1 MHPRKQHTR
10 HAHPG
15 QTRHKTA
22 PVSYRARPHAAL
34 LAVFIAM
41 APASTARAQEM
52 PASPPSSAT
61 PASPG
66 ATHPMAPAT
75 QPPDLTV
82 DGVLRASLPGF
93 VAGLG
98 SGTALAVTGWAIR
111 KLTARRSAP

>member
-1 MHPRKQHTR
+1 M
-10 HAHPG
+10 
-15 QTRHKTA
+15 
-22 PVSYRARPHAAL
+22 SYRARPHAAL

-41 APASTARAQEM
+41 APAGTAQAHEA
-52 PASPPSSAT
+52 PASPSASAS

-66 ATHPMAPAT
+66 AAHPVAPGT

-98 SGTALAVTGWAIR
+98 SGTALAVTGWAIK
-111 KLTARRSAP
+111 KLTARRSVP